1 MSCTRVYLQWR
12 FGRSFKSR
20 WQYWWRTTSSAN
32 ETWTKSLY
40 RFRVNCTCT
49 YPVVNDRWGAT
60 DVASLPFHFILFSA
74 SLTASQN
81 CNPVHSAKL
90 FSQHFFCRS
99 LLLPPCTV
107 PYKIVLAS
115 PDDLDTCPNVHFNL
129 RFFTV
134 VKISSYGPMAWL
146 ILSLTASLVMW
157 SLYEMP
163 SSFVKHIISVSC
175 NH

>member
-60 DVASLPFHFILFSA
+60 DVASLPLHFILFSA

-81 CNPVHSAKL
+81 CNPVHSAIL

-107 PYKIVLAS
+107 PYKIVLVS
-115 PDDLDTCPNVHFNL
+115 PDDLDTDAQTSTLTCVSLLWL
-129 RFFTV
+129 R
-134 VKISSYGPMAWL
+134 YHRRAQWL
-146 ILSLTASLVMW
+146 GLFCLWL
-157 SLYEMP
+157 
-163 SSFVKHIISVSC
+163 HR
-175 NH
+175 